1 MYRLADVIGM
11 EDEPSLVDGI
21 STTGLPIKSP
31 VSLNWKYKTDPRRLV
46 RMFEFSYE
54 EKYNAFI
61 LDVLEHQAETGHHG
75 RLTCQ
80 YPKVKIE
87 VWTHSLNDVTEIDS
101 EWAQT
106 VNEIYEGYNG

>member
-1 MYRLADVIGM
+1 MYRLSDIIGM
-11 EDEPSLVDGI
+11 EDEPSLIDGI
-21 STTGLPIKSP
+21 PTTSLPIKSP
-31 VSLNWKYKTDPRRLV
+31 TSLNWKHKSNPNRLV
-46 RMFEFSYE
+46 RMFGFSYE

-87 VWTHSLNDVTEIDS
+87 F
-101 EWAQT
+101 
-106 VNEIYEGYNG
+106 